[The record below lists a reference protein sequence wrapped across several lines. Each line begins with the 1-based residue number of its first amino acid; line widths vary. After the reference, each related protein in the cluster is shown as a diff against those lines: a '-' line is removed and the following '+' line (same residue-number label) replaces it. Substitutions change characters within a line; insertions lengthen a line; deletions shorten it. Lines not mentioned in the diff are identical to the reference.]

1 MKTTGCQIRPAE
13 ERPSPVNAGRSPAR
27 TSEDLPQPEPPM
39 MVMTRFSASRLAN
52 SWTCRSRPKKRSRS
66 AASNGRRPGKGLGNA
81 GIYRRGG
88 VDPALVT
95 PSRRWTRGRRLQFGD
110 RVEKAL
116 EAPLRIIGE
125 TFRPRWLA
133 VRRLA
138 ESCFRPVLDDE
149 LRALVIGL
157 HDQPRAYDNAR

>member
-27 TSEDLPQPEPPM
+27 TSEDLPQPDPPM
-39 MVMTRFSASRLAN
+39 MVITRFSASRFPN

-81 GIYRRGG
+81 GIYRQ
-88 VDPALVT
+88 VAWDPVLVT
-95 PSRRWTRGRRLQFGD
+95 PSGRRTRSRGLQFGN
-110 RVEKAL
+110 RIEKAL
-116 EAPLRIIGE
+116 EASLRIIGE
-125 TFRPRWLA
+125 TLGLRWLA

-138 ESCFRPVLDDE
+138 ESCFRPQGVQDKFG
-149 LRALVIGL
+149 ALIIGL
-157 HDQPRAYDNAR
+157 DN